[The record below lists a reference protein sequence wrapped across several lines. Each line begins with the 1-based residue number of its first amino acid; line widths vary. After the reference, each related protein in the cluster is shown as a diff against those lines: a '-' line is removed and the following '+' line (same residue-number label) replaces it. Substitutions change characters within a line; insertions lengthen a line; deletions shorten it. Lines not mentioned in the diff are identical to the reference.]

1 MAAYK
6 GSSSDGLR
14 ARDLEKARKKQQEE
28 FERVKA
34 RLKED
39 SSKGLRDM
47 DAMFQ
52 THDARGEALF
62 KQNTVGLVSA
72 DRWRELREQSE
83 RLDELEAKRLEA
95 RKDEERRKR
104 ARERERAAASLS
116 FALEEEEQEQEQE
129 EQEAAAAEGANGVA
143 REEDVR
149 GAVQKEADAEA
160 EADAEPAA
168 KRPHTADESERRF
181 GKDPTANTEFLPDK
195 EREAEE
201 ARLRAEL
208 AAEFKAKQEQ
218 VKKEEIEVVYSY
230 WDGAGHRRSIR
241 VKKGTTIGGFLELV
255 RRELVESFPEVKG
268 VSAENLL
275 YIKEDVIIPHSY
287 SFYEL
292 IVSRARGKSGPLFYF
307 DVHDDVRLMQDARV
321 EKEESH
327 AGKVVLRAW
336 YERNKHIFPA
346 SRWEVYD
353 PTKSYS
359 KYTIKGD

>member
-39 SSKGLRDM
+39 STKGLRDM

-83 RLDELEAKRLEA
+83 RLDELEAKRVEA
-95 RKDEERRKR
+95 RKEEERRKR
-104 ARERERAAASLS
+104 ARERERATASLS
-116 FALEEEEQEQEQE
+116 FALEEEEEDGEQ
-129 EQEAAAAEGANGVA
+129 AEGEGASGTA
-143 REEDVR
+143 REKEER
-149 GAVQKEADAEA
+149 SAVKKEAEA
-160 EADAEPAA
+160 EAEAEAEPAA

-181 GKDPTANTEFLPDK
+181 GKDPAANTEFLPDK